1 MGGVRPRGGQSKQT
15 QIVVFPELFV
25 LIGDQI
31 VSPIEKGSIKVAKIL
46 VVDDEIDVCD
56 FLVNIL
62 TEEKFEAE
70 ASTSPREIKSKINQ
84 LGADLLL
91 LDYRMPEQSGSDV
104 VRELRSDE
112 SFRRLPIIIL
122 TGLDGES
129 EKVAMLELGADD
141 YITKPFSSKEL
152 AARIRAVLRRVHGPK
167 DEISVLNSNGIAVD
181 LKAHKVFLNE
191 SEVYLTLTEYKIL
204 VQLLKSEGKVLS
216 RDELRATA
224 LGNLNVADRT
234 IDVHMASLRK
244 KLDPLTKAIQTVRG
258 VGYRYTQELSL

>member
-1 MGGVRPRGGQSKQT
+1 MAS
-15 QIVVFPELFV
+15 
-25 LIGDQI
+25 
-31 VSPIEKGSIKVAKIL
+31 IL
-46 VVDDEIDVCD
+46 VVDDERDVCD
-56 FLVNIL
+56 FLVNL
-62 TEEKFEAE
+62 LSDEGFDAE
-70 ASTSPREIKSKINQ
+70 ASTSPREIKMKIQ
-84 LGADLLL
+84 QFGADLLL
-91 LDYRMPEQSGSDV
+91 LDYRMPDQSGSDV

-112 SFRRLPIIIL
+112 SFKSLPIIIL
-122 TGLDGES
+122 TGLDGEE

-152 AARIRAVLRRVHGPK
+152 SARIRAVLRRSNHSETEPS
-167 DEISVLNSNGIAVD
+167 ELCSNGINVD
-181 LKAHKVFLNE
+181 LRAHKVFLNQQ
-191 SEVYLTLTEYKIL
+191 EVYLTLTEFKIL

-258 VGYRYTQELSL
+258 VGYRYGELTH